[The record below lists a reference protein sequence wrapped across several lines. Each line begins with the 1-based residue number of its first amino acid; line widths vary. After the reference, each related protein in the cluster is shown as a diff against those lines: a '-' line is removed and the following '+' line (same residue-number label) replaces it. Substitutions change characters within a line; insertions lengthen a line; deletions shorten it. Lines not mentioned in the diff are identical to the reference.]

1 MVSAIGRK
9 GDPYA
14 TDTLIELLEKINI
27 SVELKKKDLI
37 MSCGEIISCT
47 MLSHLLDSENISSVA
62 LTGYQAGILT
72 DSNFNAAKIMD
83 VDTSIIMK
91 NLNDGKVV
99 IVAGFQGMNCNNE
112 ITTLGRGGSDTTAVA
127 LGGYLGAKR
136 VDIFTDVPGVA
147 ITDPNLVPDAKYI
160 ENISYESM
168 YNLSSNGA
176 KIIHP
181 LAISMGAK
189 FNVPIRITSTE
200 NNERG
205 TLISDEDDTNNIVGI
220 AVKEESN
227 KKIFTILLNDIDINI
242 ILKDLDKFLNEDKKK
257 NILEINLCKKKL
269 TLVTREK
276 NISHFAKDLY
286 NFFLK
291 YN

>member
-205 TLISDEDDTNNIVGI
+205 TLISNEDDTNNIVGI